1 MSEVLV
7 EENHDL
13 PIVRLTAAL
22 RTGGADDAPE
32 LDGLASFATELMV
45 RGAAGKSR
53 MAIDEALDALGAQLT
68 IHTHHDGAQL
78 ELTAL
83 RDRLDE
89 SMAMLCDLLLRP
101 DFSIYEADRL
111 RREQRAHLDELR
123 EEDSLLAGRFL
134 STRLFGEHPYGRTLT
149 GTEAT
154 LPRLTADAAR
164 AWHDRAVRAPGVLFA
179 FAGDLDATV
188 ARHLVEKYAA
198 NLRDGDD
205 VYSRPFAAPTI
216 RTGTRVTLVDKPER
230 TQSQILLGH
239 VAPDW
244 RASGFDGL
252 LVATHAL
259 GGTFSSRLMD
269 EVRAK
274 RGLSYGAGALLGQG
288 RGRKAFVMNVF
299 PSLEQTAETLA
310 LVRNIYNDFC
320 KRGITEAELE
330 FARVNLRESF
340 AFNLA
345 TPEDRLD
352 LQLTGELAGFPPG
365 HLARFPERMAAVSLD
380 VANEALLRDMRP
392 DDLEIVIVTTADEL
406 RPELAAA
413 GLLEDATVEV
423 VPYDH
428 D

>member
-1 MSEVLV
+1 MTEVLV

-22 RTGGADDAPE
+22 RTGGADDVPE
-32 LDGLASFATELMV
+32 LDGLASFATELMA
-45 RGAAGKSR
+45 RGAAGRSR

-68 IHTHHDGAQL
+68 IHTHHDGAQI
-78 ELTAL
+78 EITAL

-89 SMAMLCDLLLRP
+89 SMALLCDLLLRP
-101 DFSIYEADRL
+101 DFPVDEADKL
-111 RREQRAHLDELR
+111 RREQLAHLDELR
-123 EEDSLLAGRFL
+123 EEDSLVAGRFL
-134 STRLFGEHPYGRTLT
+134 SSRLFGEHPYGRTLT

-154 LPRLTADAAR
+154 LPRLTAEAGR

-179 FAGDLDATV
+179 FAGDLDTDAARRLVAT
-188 ARHLVEKYAA
+188 YAA
-198 NLRDGDD
+198 DLRESDAS
-205 VYSRPFAAPTI
+205 YSTPYAAPTV
-216 RTGTRVTLVDKPER
+216 RTGTRITLVDKPER

-244 RASGFDGL
+244 RDPGFDGL
-252 LVATHAL
+252 LVATHVL
-259 GGTFSSRLMD
+259 GGTFTSRLMD

-274 RGLSYGAGALLGQG
+274 RGLSYGAGARLGQG
-288 RGRKAFVMNVF
+288 RGAKAFVINVF

-310 LVRNIYNDFC
+310 LVRQLYNDFC
-320 KRGITEAELE
+320 KRGITRDELE
-330 FARVNLRESF
+330 FARANLRESF

-352 LQLTGELAGFPPG
+352 VRLTSELAGFPPD
-365 HLARFPERMAAVSLD
+365 HLARFPERVAAVSLE
-380 VANEALLRDMRP
+380 VINEALQRLMRP

-406 RPELAAA
+406 RPALEAA

>member
-45 RGAAGKSR
+45 RGAAGRSR
-53 MAIDEALDALGAQLT
+53 MAIDEALDAIGAQLT

-78 ELTAL
+78 EITAL

-101 DFSIYEADRL
+101 DFASDEADRL
-111 RREQRAHLDELR
+111 RREQRGHLDEMR
-123 EEDSLLAGRFL
+123 EEDSFLAGRFL
-134 STRLFGEHPYGRTLT
+134 SSRLFGQHPYGRTLT

-179 FAGDLDATV
+179 FAGDLDAVV
-188 ARHLVEKYAA
+188 AGDLVAKYAA
-198 NLRDGDD
+198 GLRAGDQL
-205 VYSRPFAAPTI
+205 YSRPFAAPPV

-244 RASGFDGL
+244 RDPGFDGL

-259 GGTFSSRLMD
+259 GGTFTSRLMD

-274 RGLSYGAGALLGQG
+274 RGLSYGAGAQLGQG
-288 RGRKAFVMNVF
+288 RGPKAFVMNVF
-299 PSLEQTAETLA
+299 PSLEQTPETLA
-310 LVRNIYNDFC
+310 LVRDIYKNFC
-320 KRGITEAELE
+320 KRGITKEELE

-352 LQLTGELAGFPPG
+352 LRLTGELAGIPSD
-365 HLARFPERMAAVSLD
+365 HLARFPERIAAVSLD
-380 VANEALLRDMRP
+380 VANEALQRVMRP

-406 RPELAAA
+406 RPALEAAK
-413 GLLEDATVEV
+413 LLEEATVEI